1 MAMTRRDAMRA
12 AGFGLGALAARMPLA
27 AMGRSAR
34 KPNILLIT
42 SEDNGA
48 ELSCYGDPY
57 AKTPNLDGLAAAGA
71 RFDNAY
77 ITQSVCSP
85 SRSSIFTGLY
95 PHQNGQLGLATHE
108 FAMFEK
114 YPNLPSLL
122 KQAGYR
128 TGIIGKLHVNPASAF
143 PFDLKTNPGSF
154 GKRDGRKFAAAAE
167 KFIGDSDRPF
177 FLMVNYPDAHLP
189 FIKQQHGLP
198 ATPLTGD
205 DVKCMPYLGVDTPRL
220 RETVANYY
228 NCMLRLDA
236 HVGMLLKVLDAT
248 GRADD
253 TLVIYLGDHGAQVA
267 RGKVT
272 CYEVGV
278 KVPFIVRWP
287 GRVQSGQ
294 ERRELISAVDILPTA
309 LEAAGAAAPKGLAGR
324 SLLPLVAGK
333 EAKWRKYLFTERNVD
348 SAWWHYPQRTVR
360 DERYKLILNLLQ
372 DRGHPAYR
380 GYQTKWSGGMPTDEA
395 LAAAPPRTQ
404 RAYKTWKNPP
414 RIELYDLKADP
425 WEFENL
431 AGKAE
436 LAEVQQRLLAA
447 LAVWRKETNDPLTDP
462 GKLRMLT
469 EEMDG
474 HGLKRPGRN
483 HTWKYLEYLHPT
495 KAGAAPPPDD
505 LPKPIQVFVAG
516 KEDIEGVEN
525 AAEKYP
531 QYREQNVV
539 VTNDGKVVMVCQGRN
554 KSKWSDR
561 SGQDLVVKI
570 SADSGK
576 TWSKGKLVATHGLK
590 SICPN
595 AAVYDRD
602 TNTIHVLYNL
612 FLWDYT
618 NVPKDIRGEMGDLN
632 CKQYVVTSGDG
643 GKTWSPPR
651 DISAMVD
658 TKGSVMVVGSG
669 EGIQLRHGRH
679 KGRLIVAG
687 GDFYKG
693 KKVLCFYSDDAGK
706 TWKRSKV
713 VPYEGK
719 MAWASESKVAEMPD
733 GGLVLNGRTFVA
745 GGSETRLRTRAFS
758 ADGGVTWTKLEND
771 PALKTVS
778 CNGSLISVRNP
789 KTAETVLLCS
799 VPVGPKRT
807 HGTVYVS
814 FDGGKTWPRKKLV
827 VPGAFAYS
835 SLLALPDGR
844 IGLFYETDG
853 YREIRLV
860 RFSLDWVLGK
870 GE

>member
-1 MAMTRRDAMRA
+1 MAMTRRDAMKA
-12 AGFGLGALAARMPLA
+12 AGLGLGAMASRMPLA
-27 AMGRSAR
+27 GMAR
-34 KPNILLIT
+34 TARQPDILLIT
-42 SEDNGA
+42 SEDNGC

-57 AKTPNLDGLAAAGA
+57 ARTPHLDKLAAEGV

-95 PHQNGQLGLATHE
+95 PHQNGQIGLATHA

-128 TGIIGKLHVNPASAF
+128 TGIIGKLHVNPESAF

-154 GKRDGRKFAAAAE
+154 SRRDGRKFAAAAE
-167 KFIGDSDRPF
+167 TFIKASDRPF
-177 FLMVNYPDAHLP
+177 FLMVNFPDAHLP
-189 FIKQQHGLP
+189 FIKQQFGLP
-198 ATPLTGD
+198 EAPLTAD

-220 RETVANYY
+220 RATVANYY

-236 HVGMLLKVLDAT
+236 HVGMLLKVLAES
-248 GRADD
+248 GRAAD

-278 KVPFIVRWP
+278 KVPLLLRWP
-287 GRVQSGQ
+287 GRIKGAQQ
-294 ERRELISAVDILPTA
+294 RRELISSVDILPTA

-324 SLLPLVAGK
+324 SLLPLAGGK
-333 EAKWRKYLFTERNVD
+333 DGKWRTYLFTERNVD

-380 GYQTKWSGGMPTDEA
+380 GYRTKWSGGMPTDEA
-395 LAAAPPRTQ
+395 LAAAPPRVQ

-414 RIELYDLKADP
+414 PIELYDLKTDP

-431 AGKAE
+431 AGKPE
-436 LAEVQQRLLAA
+436 LAEVRQRLLAA
-447 LAVWRKETNDPLTDP
+447 LETWRAETNDPLTDP
-462 GKLRMLT
+462 GKLKMLT
-469 EEMDG
+469 EEMDA
-474 HGLKRPGRN
+474 HGDKKPGRN
-483 HTWKYLEYLHPT
+483 HKWKYLEYLHPARASET
-495 KAGAAPPPDD
+495 PPDD
-505 LPKPIQVFVAG
+505 LPRPIRVFVAG
-516 KEDIEGVEN
+516 AEDIEGVDN
-525 AAEKYP
+525 AAGKYP

-539 VTNDGKVVMVCQGRN
+539 VTNDGKVVLLCQGRN
-554 KSKWSDR
+554 KSNWSDR
-561 SGQDLVVKI
+561 SGQDLVVKV
-570 SADSGK
+570 SADSGR
-576 TWSKGKLVATHGLK
+576 TWSRGRLVATHGLK

-602 TNTIHVLYNL
+602 TNVIHVLYNL
-612 FLWDYT
+612 FTWDYT
-618 NVPKDIRGEMGDLN
+618 KVPKGIRGEAGDLN
-632 CKQYVVTSGDG
+632 CRQYVVTSADG
-643 GKTWSPPR
+643 GGSWSQPR

-658 TKGSVMVVGSG
+658 THGAVMVVGSG
-669 EGIQLRHGRH
+669 EGIQLRHGPH

-693 KKVLCFYSDDAGK
+693 KKVLCFYSDDGGK
-706 TWKRSKV
+706 TWQRGKV
-713 VPYEGK
+713 VPHSGR

-733 GGLVLNGRTFVA
+733 GTLVLNSRTFVSDA
-745 GGSETRLRTRAFS
+745 SKTRLRTRAFS
-758 ADGGVTWTKLEND
+758 ADGGVTWTKLAND
-771 PALKTVS
+771 PALETVS
-778 CNGSLISVRNP
+778 CNGGLISVRDP
-789 KTAETVLLCS
+789 KTGKTVLLCS

-814 FDGGKTWPRKKLV
+814 FDGGKTWPVKKLV

-835 SLLALPDGR
+835 SLLALPDGK
-844 IGLFYETDG
+844 IGLFYEGEG

-860 RFSLDWVLGK
+860 RFSLDWLMEK